1 LDELSRSNHWLS
13 RQHQSDWNCHWH
25 LFTRHGKGVVEM
37 SIAMDGSD
45 ESAGCTCD
53 VGLTKSQL
61 EFLRTELTKWLNEQ
75 HLTFQPEQWRKGFH
89 EAMRIALAN
98 IMLLTEPK
106 IPVIEEIEEEDE

>member
-1 LDELSRSNHWLS
+1 
-13 RQHQSDWNCHWH
+13 
-25 LFTRHGKGVVEM
+25 M

-45 ESAGCTCD
+45 ESASCTCD
-53 VGLTKSQL
+53 VGLDKTQL
-61 EFLRTELTKWLNEQ
+61 NFLREELTKWLNEQ

-106 IPVIEEIEEEDE
+106 IKEEEELGDEE

>member
-1 LDELSRSNHWLS
+1 
-13 RQHQSDWNCHWH
+13 
-25 LFTRHGKGVVEM
+25 M

-98 IMLLTEPK
+98 IMLLTTPK
-106 IPVIEEIEEEDE
+106 VPVIEEIEEEDE

>member
-1 LDELSRSNHWLS
+1 
-13 RQHQSDWNCHWH
+13 
-25 LFTRHGKGVVEM
+25 M

-45 ESAGCTCD
+45 VIACCNCD
-53 VGLTKSQL
+53 VGLDKKQL
-61 EFLRTELTKWLNEQ
+61 NFLRTELTKWLNEQ

-106 IPVIEEIEEEDE
+106 VPVIEEEDE

>member
-1 LDELSRSNHWLS
+1 M
-13 RQHQSDWNCHWH
+13 
-25 LFTRHGKGVVEM
+25 VEM

-53 VGLTKSQL
+53 VGLTASQL

-98 IMLLTEPK
+98 IMLLTTPK
-106 IPVIEEIEEEDE
+106 VAEEDETGDEE

>member
-1 LDELSRSNHWLS
+1 MVSSS
-13 RQHQSDWNCHWH
+13 
-25 LFTRHGKGVVEM
+25 HGEETLV
-37 SIAMDGSD
+37 IAMDGSD

-53 VGLTKSQL
+53 VGLTRSQL

-106 IPVIEEIEEEDE
+106 IIEEEETGDEE

>member
-1 LDELSRSNHWLS
+1 
-13 RQHQSDWNCHWH
+13 
-25 LFTRHGKGVVEM
+25 M

-45 ESAGCTCD
+45 ERAGCTCE

-61 EFLRTELTKWLNEQ
+61 EFLRTELTNWLNEQ

-106 IPVIEEIEEEDE
+106 IKEEEEPGDEE

>member
-1 LDELSRSNHWLS
+1 MDSIGRSIVGEDDCGSIPHDGRKTYNKQGS
-13 RQHQSDWNCHWH
+13 
-25 LFTRHGKGVVEM
+25 EMM

-45 ESAGCTCD
+45 QSAGCTCD
-53 VGLTKSQL
+53 VGLTKAQL

-106 IPVIEEIEEEDE
+106 IVIPDEEDEDE

>member
-1 LDELSRSNHWLS
+1 M
-13 RQHQSDWNCHWH
+13 
-25 LFTRHGKGVVEM
+25 M

-53 VGLTKSQL
+53 VGLTRSQL

-106 IPVIEEIEEEDE
+106 IVMPDEEDGDE

>member
-1 LDELSRSNHWLS
+1 MDSIGRSIAGEGDCGSIPHDG
-13 RQHQSDWNCHWH
+13 RK
-25 LFTRHGKGVVEM
+25 TYRTGEMM

-53 VGLTKSQL
+53 VGLTRSQL

-106 IPVIEEIEEEDE
+106 IVMPDEEDGDE